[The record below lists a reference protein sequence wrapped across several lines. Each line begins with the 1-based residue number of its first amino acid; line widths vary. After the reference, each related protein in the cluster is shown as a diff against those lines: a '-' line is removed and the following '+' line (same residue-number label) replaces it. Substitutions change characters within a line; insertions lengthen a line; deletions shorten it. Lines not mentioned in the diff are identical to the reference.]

1 MTAQWAAGESW
12 PESGESEESGGA
24 EPIFFRRPFFFFSA
38 GISKDAVYIPWKR
51 TGGGPCLPTTKLKT
65 NKNAARNEIKNYVFS
80 PLTTNGNKHSGPA
93 NNTAKKVVKTQIKFR
108 ALKKCQT

>member
-1 MTAQWAAGESW
+1 MARIWGIGRIGR
-12 PESGESEESGGA
+12 SGTHFLPSS
-24 EPIFFRRPFFFFSA
+24 FLFFSA
-38 GISKDAVYIPWKR
+38 GTSKDAVYIPWKR

-65 NKNAARNEIKNYVFS
+65 NKNAARSEIKNYVFS
-80 PLTTNGNKHSGPA
+80 PLTTNGNKHSEPA